1 MKQYHEI
8 LTSLDTNQQQAAT
21 IDKNAVIAAGAGSG
35 KTRVLSARY
44 VHLVVERGLAV
55 DQILTLTFTTK
66 AAAEMYSRI
75 HATLR
80 ETDHPNARAALESF
94 HLAKIQTID
103 SFCNAVARS
112 ACRSYGVSPD
122 FSIDADQARR
132 LAESLALAFSSSTGQ
147 AARFRICS
155 RTTPWRISRPP
166 FLPKP

>member
-94 HLAKIQTID
+94 HLAK
-103 SFCNAVARS
+103 
-112 ACRSYGVSPD
+112 
-122 FSIDADQARR
+122 
-132 LAESLALAFSSSTGQ
+132 
-147 AARFRICS
+147 
-155 RTTPWRISRPP
+155 SRPSTP
-166 FLPKP
+166 SATRLPVPPVVHTESPRTFP